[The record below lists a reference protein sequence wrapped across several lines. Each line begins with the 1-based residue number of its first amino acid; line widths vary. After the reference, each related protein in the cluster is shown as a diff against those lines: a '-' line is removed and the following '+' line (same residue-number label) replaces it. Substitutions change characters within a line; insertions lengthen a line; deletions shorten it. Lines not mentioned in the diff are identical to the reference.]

1 MVGSE
6 TPVVFRS
13 YRKSDFDQVAALWS
27 RINRE
32 LAPAD
37 MEELFE
43 QYIATTISGE
53 LAHLPE
59 VFCDRH
65 YASAETEA

>member
-13 YRKSDFDQVAALWS
+13 YRNSDFDQVAALWS
-27 RINRE
+27 RINRV

-59 VFCDRH
+59 VFCDGH